1 MTLVISASAVPA
13 PALQPGL
20 LRSLQEDAHPDQ
32 PGFEERIELDHPW
45 LFDWGKSVQPSV
57 IELTTSVDGHTT
69 FQLELMPVG
78 NAESVHALY
87 GHSEVPLELPP
98 AFHVAVPFGSHF
110 GGTPSDI
117 WAFSPDAQYDS
128 FLFAAPTTDMPG
140 YRAIPA
146 GYLSSVGIDFDDWT
160 ADSGLSI
167 TDGAVFV
174 MDPDNA
180 AAGPV
185 VAAQVTVPAGV
196 SFTASMG
203 AQGHNMLDRDWQVA
217 NGISNPEIRQSWNQE
232 QIVWNVTP
240 SGKQAGTVGH

>member
-98 AFHVAVPFGSHF
+98 AFHVAVPFGSVSS
-110 GGTPSDI
+110 TTIQQLMLRLRSCP
-117 WAFSPDAQYDS
+117 ACLPDLQWSVFYHTS
-128 FLFAAPTTDMPG
+128 AAPDESAPRPTDH
-140 YRAIPA
+140 ASLPA
-146 GYLSSVGIDFDDWT
+146 
-160 ADSGLSI
+160 
-167 TDGAVFV
+167 
-174 MDPDNA
+174 
-180 AAGPV
+180 
-185 VAAQVTVPAGV
+185 
-196 SFTASMG
+196 
-203 AQGHNMLDRDWQVA
+203 
-217 NGISNPEIRQSWNQE
+217 
-232 QIVWNVTP
+232 
-240 SGKQAGTVGH
+240 